1 MGGALGRIKYN
12 LHIHEHQ
19 FNLNILYDVVANITM
34 YSLHRILWLAA
45 PSSSSSSYTRAHAHA
60 HAALHPIVVLLM
72 AIMNGMYNKTS
83 RRVNILYGGERQHKK
98 EEKKTMYKN
107 KLYVT
112 IRYIIVK
119 TLSV

>member
-1 MGGALGRIKYN
+1 MGALGSVKYN

-19 FNLNILYDVVANITM
+19 HNLNILYDVVANITM

-45 PSSSSSSYTRAHAHA
+45 PSSSSSYTRAHAHA

-83 RRVNILYGGERQHKK
+83 RRVNILYGGERPHKK
-98 EEKKTMYKN
+98 EEKNNVQK
-107 KLYVT
+107 
-112 IRYIIVK
+112 
-119 TLSV
+119 